1 MSYRA
6 NAFSDTPRGNHWMG
20 STPKAR
26 TSAYNRTPME
36 TEIRRHSNEDAKN
49 INVKSEYKSNEKN
62 GPVAVDITNH
72 QARYNNMHSESQPL
86 LSTEVLDA
94 SKQRTLALTVF
105 LIIQA
110 YKIYDALLLNSE
122 LPVSGLSISN
132 YRFNFVTKYFAVDS
146 LFLYLLPLLK
156 VPRLTFKK
164 YVTYIQMILMG
175 AVTLFLS
182 MDHDWLF
189 LFAVISRVRQLYF
202 QNDVTVGGASVNRH
216 QKVIDYSSHFKGSL
230 TIKILPE
237 NTAMF
242 NPLHESYCLPL
253 DTNLISA
260 TADRNAINNVNIPV
274 RINSTDEIKFI
285 QLEFRD
291 LYTNEIEL
299 KNLTTKDFENI
310 SDLTTLLKKDRSL
323 SLSDIPEAGNNQKE
337 DEHSSMRYINIP
349 IKEIG
354 FYQIR
359 KIVDTKNLNLKVYQ
373 SHVIVP
379 HCPTASLVA
388 SGSSKRCLGDL
399 DEITMELQGVP
410 PLKLSYSKTI
420 DEKEYSYMDTNLQP
434 EFFKSPL
441 TQSNLQNAK
450 MVFSVNNLDDLTWA
464 RSHPVTIRL
473 NSSTVFDGHYKYK
486 IDKLVD
492 SLGNVMDF
500 SVISDS
506 LKERYGLQNEF
517 DVFNSPRASL
527 DETFNADSPT
537 KRDIVVKFE
546 NQKNWNKDIP
556 LTVHMSFIDSN
567 VTDISHENIENFTIQ
582 STELTKVFHA
592 ERPGRYVLQS
602 VSSNYCSGIIIGK
615 SSVSISKPIPPH
627 LAVSSTPIMDQ
638 CLGQVGLDFDLTFTG
653 IPPFHYSVKI
663 FKLEGDRRK
672 LFETK
677 RLTSKGSRNHFSYTP
692 TTEGSYEISFDH
704 ISNDLYR
711 DPIVLKPTD
720 EYTFKTSMRVKPS
733 ANIALRNYRGSL
745 NLCLNQAADIPI
757 DFGGEPP
764 FQFTYD
770 ILETTSNNK
779 VSQTVE
785 DIPSRHYQLATRNF
799 DIGGDYIL
807 TLVSVKDA
815 SGCVV
820 SLSEPD
826 VRIVVR
832 RDVPSASFNGP
843 TRGEASDILIKDS
856 GVAEIPLKL
865 SGEGPFTVKYEHV
878 DLNGRLVGTY
888 ENRFESSYKANLRVN
903 KEGFYKLVEMRDAS
917 CKGEIIDP
925 ERQFTVS
932 YLTKPTFIVQN
943 KFSKLTKLTDSVFVN
958 TAVCQDM
965 GETIDLVLT
974 GSPPFIVNYDLV
986 TPRGEVHSES
996 MQVTTRHASLR
1007 IPNNEAGEYVVT
1019 IKSIYDSNYEE
1030 NESKSIATINN
1041 DADEKVIRQTVYPLP
1056 YVEFTEE
1063 DKTFRTCFANIDQKS
1078 LLDPIK
1084 LTELSGDG
1092 PFTIVF
1098 SIYHE
1103 STSRTEEL
1111 IIENISAAS
1120 FPYEKLYENLNLGNH
1135 IISIVRITD
1144 QNGCTN
1150 DLRNIQNSQIAKFM
1164 RGSIDRF
1171 TADGDDINGNS
1182 ISISI
1187 TDVPKIH
1194 LLDPNVEYCV
1204 GDYVAYQLNGIA
1216 PFTIQYTFNDLVLKS
1231 QEHTSQFV
1239 RLASEPGLITIDAI
1253 EDSTSQCLVNFTKPG
1268 MRQEFDKLSLN
1279 VHPIPSVTVSQG
1291 NYIIEDIHEGDQ
1303 AEVIFSFEGT
1313 PPFTLT
1319 YVRTEDTDVDSDGF
1333 ALRRPQVVETH
1344 KVTDIYAYQYRVVT
1358 SLQGTYE
1365 AIEISD
1371 AYCFAKNDAFFNV

>member
-1 MSYRA
+1 MSYRT

-20 STPKAR
+20 ATPNAR
-26 TSAYNRTPME
+26 TSAYNKASNE
-36 TEIRRHSNEDAKN
+36 TGTRRHLNNDSKSINMNNEHNTREKVTPIAADI
-49 INVKSEYKSNEKN
+49 INTKGRHANLHN
-62 GPVAVDITNH
+62 
-72 QARYNNMHSESQPL
+72 ESQPL
-86 LSTEVLDA
+86 LSTEVLDV
-94 SKQRTLALTVF
+94 SKQRTLILTVF

-110 YKIYDALLLNSE
+110 YKIYDVLLLKSG

-132 YRFNFVTKYFAVDS
+132 YRFNFISKYFVVDS
-146 LFLYLLPLLK
+146 LFLYLVPLLK
-156 VPRLTFKK
+156 VPRITFKK
-164 YVTYIQMILMG
+164 YVTYFQMVIM
-175 AVTLFLS
+175 AASTFFLS

-189 LFAVISRVRQLYF
+189 IFLVISRLKQLYF

-216 QKVIDYSSHFKGSL
+216 QKVVDYSSHFKGSL

-253 DTNLISA
+253 DTSM
-260 TADRNAINNVNIPV
+260 TPTGSDGGPINKVNIPI

-299 KNLTTKDFENI
+299 KNLTTKEFENI
-310 SDLTTLLKKDRSL
+310 SDLTSLLKKDRSL
-323 SLSDIPEAGNNQKE
+323 SLSDIPEVGGDKSRDA
-337 DEHSSMRYINIP
+337 HSAMRYINIP
-349 IKEIG
+349 IEEIG

-359 KIVDTKNLNLKVYQ
+359 KIVDTKNLKLKIYQ

-379 HCPTASLVA
+379 HCPTASVVA
-388 SGSSKRCLGDL
+388 SGAKNRCLGDL

-410 PLKLSYSKTI
+410 PLKLSYSKII
-420 DEKEYSYMDTNLQP
+420 DDKVYSYMDTNLQP

-441 TQSNLQNAK
+441 RQSNALNAK
-450 MVFSVNNLDDLTWA
+450 TVFSMSDLDDLTWA
-464 RSHPVTIRL
+464 RSHPVTINL
-473 NSSTVFDGHYKYK
+473 NSSTTFDGHYEYK
-486 IDKLVD
+486 IDKLID

-500 SVISDS
+500 SVLSDG
-506 LKERYGLQNEF
+506 LKKRYGLQNEF
-517 DVFNSPRASL
+517 DVYNSPRASL
-527 DETFNADSPT
+527 EETFNADSPT
-537 KRDIVVKFE
+537 KRDIIVRFE

-556 LTVHMSFIDSN
+556 LTVQLTFIDSN
-567 VTDISHENIENFTIQ
+567 VTELNNGKMENFTVQ
-582 STELTKVFHA
+582 TTELTKTFHA
-592 ERPGRYVLQS
+592 ERPGRYILQS

-615 SSVSISKPIPPH
+615 STVSVSQPIPPH
-627 LAVSSTPIMDQ
+627 LEVSSTPIMDQ
-638 CLGQVGLDFDLTFTG
+638 CLGQIGLDFDLAFTG

-663 FKLEGDRRK
+663 FKVDGDRRK

-692 TTEGSYEISFDH
+692 STEGNYEISFDH

-711 DPIVLKPTD
+711 DPIILTPSE

-733 ANIALRNYRGSL
+733 ANVALRNYRGSL
-745 NLCLNQAADIPI
+745 DLCLNQAAEIPI
-757 DFGGEPP
+757 NFGGEPP

-770 ILETTSNNK
+770 ILETTTNNK
-779 VSQTVE
+779 VTRTID
-785 DIPSRHYQLATRNF
+785 DISSHHYVLSTRNF
-799 DIGGDYIL
+799 DLGGDYIL
-807 TLVSVKDA
+807 TLVSLKDA

-826 VRIVVR
+826 VRINVR
-832 RDVPSASFNGP
+832 RDIPSVSFNGP
-843 TRGEASDILIKDS
+843 TRGSVGELSIKQN

-865 SGEGPFTVKYEHV
+865 SGEGPFTVKYEHR
-878 DLNGRLVGTY
+878 DLDGHVIGSY
-888 ENRFESSYKANLRVN
+888 ENRFESSYKTNLRVS
-903 KEGFYKLVEMRDAS
+903 KEGFYRLIEVRDSS
-917 CKGEIIDP
+917 CKGEVLEP
-925 ERQFTVS
+925 ERQFMVS

-958 TAVCQDM
+958 APVCQDM

-974 GSPPFIVNYDLV
+974 GSPPFILNYDLV
-986 TPRGEVHSES
+986 TPGGDVHSENI
-996 MQVTTRHASLR
+996 QVTTRHASLK
-1007 IPNNEAGEYVVT
+1007 IPNDEAGEYIIT

-1030 NESKSIATINN
+1030 RESNSVATISN

-1063 DKTFRTCFANIDQKS
+1063 DKTFRTCSANIDQKS

-1084 LTELSGDG
+1084 LTELSGEG
-1092 PFTIVF
+1092 PFAVTF
-1098 SIYHE
+1098 KIYHE
-1103 STSRTEEL
+1103 STGRTEEL
-1111 IIENISAAS
+1111 TIDNVYPTS
-1120 FPYEKLYENLNLGNH
+1120 FAYEKLYENLNLGNH
-1135 IISIVRITD
+1135 IISIVKIKD

-1150 DLRNIQNSQIAKFM
+1150 DLRNVQNSQIGKFM
-1164 RGSIDRF
+1164 GGSLECL
-1171 TADGDDINGNS
+1171 TNDGEDTNGNR

-1204 GDYVAYQLNGIA
+1204 GDYVTYQLNGIA
-1216 PFTIQYTFNDLVLKS
+1216 PFTIQYTFNDVVLKS

-1268 MRQEFDKLSLN
+1268 MRHELEKLSLN

-1291 NYIIEDIHEGDQ
+1291 NYVIEDIHEGDQ

-1319 YVRTEDTDVDSDGF
+1319 YVRTEDVDSDNEG
-1333 ALRRPQVVETH
+1333 ATLRRPQVVETH

-1371 AYCFAKNDAFFNV
+1371 AYCFAKNDGFFNI